1 MENSIE
7 MIWKQGFL
15 NESSLVAP
23 KVNDLYNRKSIQVVD
38 KIKQRIKNYR
48 TFNCALLLAILVAD
62 YFLNA
67 LWYGIAFCAMAI
79 FMMWYTSRIV
89 KSLKT
94 LDQGVSSYD
103 YLKSFDAHLKDIFA
117 KFGKIVRF
125 SLPLYCLIGFCGM
138 WAIWGKL
145 GLFAKLQHQHPT
157 ANITL
162 WALGYLAFW
171 MLIVI
176 LFAGK
181 MYKWEVRI
189 VYGRLFGK
197 LEETIAEMDKL
208 KQGE

>member
-7 MIWKQGFL
+7 MIWKRGFL

-38 KIKQRIKNYR
+38 KIKRRMTNYR
-48 TFNCALLLAILVAD
+48 TFNYVLLLVILITD
-62 YFLNA
+62 YFLDIFWHG
-67 LWYGIAFCAMAI
+67 LAFCAMAV
-79 FMMWYTSRIV
+79 FMMWYTRRIV
-89 KSLKT
+89 KTIKT
-94 LDQGVSSYD
+94 LDQGVTSYD
-103 YLKSFDAHLKDIFA
+103 YIKSFDAYLKDVFA

-125 SLPLYCLIGFCGM
+125 SLPLYCLIGISGL
-138 WAIWGKL
+138 WIVWGKL

-162 WALGYLAFW
+162 WALAYLSLC
-171 MLIVI
+171 MLVVI

-197 LEETIAEMDKL
+197 LEETIAEMENL